1 MKSRAI
7 RYILVDT
14 EPVVEHSLIKWAHWM
29 ETDAR
34 ILAQDT
40 IEGGP
45 DDGVR
50 VSTVFLGLDHQF
62 GDGPPI
68 LFETMIF
75 GGAHDQFQ
83 RRYYTWAEAVNGHAY
98 ALNLA
103 KGQP

>member
-14 EPVVEHSLIKWAHWM
+14 VPVVEPNLLKWGHWM

-34 ILAQDT
+34 IIAQDT
-40 IEGGP
+40 IDGGP

-62 GDGPPI
+62 GKGPPI

-75 GGAHDQFQ
+75 GGEHHHYQ
-83 RRYYTWAEAVNGHAY
+83 RRYHTWAEAVNGHAH

-103 KGQP
+103 KGLA